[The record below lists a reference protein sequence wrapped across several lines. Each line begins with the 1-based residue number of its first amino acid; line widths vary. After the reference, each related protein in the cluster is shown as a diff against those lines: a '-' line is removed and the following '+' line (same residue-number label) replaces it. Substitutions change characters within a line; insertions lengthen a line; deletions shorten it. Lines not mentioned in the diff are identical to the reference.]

1 MDALLWSVK
10 DEMLQF
16 KQEIGAEAQAR
27 ASCSQSF
34 GKGTNGE
41 ACCRERISTGWRA
54 GPDYLH
60 REVKQDSRDVHP
72 PEVGT

>member
-41 ACCRERISTGWRA
+41 A
-54 GPDYLH
+54 
-60 REVKQDSRDVHP
+60 
-72 PEVGT
+72 